1 MKIPARNH
9 LAAGALC
16 FLSLLSPAEGRTW
29 TNTQGK
35 TLEAEF
41 VKLDGQKAVLPRA
54 GGQTVTIPLNQLS
67 KADQDFIAGQGTAA
81 APANPADNY
90 KQPWPRTVKCPDNFK
105 VETIKEEKGE
115 YIYETPHFRF
125 ICDAK
130 LGAGMIKRLGLLFE
144 ATHLANKTLPIGNIP
159 PHDDSAKFPAYLYE
173 KFSTYQENGGL
184 EGTAG
189 IFLGT
194 TRPGDRGRILV
205 PFQSLG
211 VKSMGS
217 TYIIDRD
224 KDATTLIHE
233 LTHQLMS
240 PQAKQ
245 ASWFCEG
252 SAEYVAM
259 TPYAG
264 GRFNFGSN
272 RSHIVSRV
280 TEYGKK
286 NTGGRALGD
295 DFEAPGLEAFMNMP
309 YTQFTNENANL
320 HYGLAA
326 LMAYY
331 FYHMDGKGDA
341 QRIKNYM
348 KAIQSGTSEKEAQ
361 KLLLDG
367 RTYEELAKEIEQKWR
382 KAGVKIRFRAS
393 S

>member
-1 MKIPARNH
+1 MRIPARH
-9 LAAGALC
+9 YLVTGALSVLA
-16 FLSLLSPAEGRTW
+16 FLSPAQARTW

-35 TLEAEF
+35 TVEAEF
-41 VKLDGQKAVLPRA
+41 VKLDGQKAVLKRA
-54 GGQTVTIPLNQLS
+54 GGQTFTISLGQLS
-67 KADQDFIAGQGTAA
+67 KADREFISAQGEKNST
-81 APANPADNY
+81 ANPADNY
-90 KQPWPRTVKCPDNFK
+90 HLPWPRTVKCPDNFK
-105 VETIKEEKGE
+105 VEIIKEEQGE
-115 YIYETPHFRF
+115 YIYETPHFCF

-173 KFSTYQENGGL
+173 RFSTYVENGGR

-194 TRPGDRGRILV
+194 IRPGDYGKILV
-205 PFQSLG
+205 PFESLG
-211 VKSMGS
+211 VKTMGS

-224 KDATTLIHE
+224 KDSSTLIHE

-245 ASWFCEG
+245 SSWFCEG
-252 SAEYVAM
+252 SAEYMAM
-259 TPYAG
+259 TPYSG
-264 GRFNFGSN
+264 GRFNFGAN
-272 RSHIVSRV
+272 RSHIISRV

-295 DFEAPGLEAFMNMP
+295 EFEAPGLEAFMNMP
-309 YTQFTNENANL
+309 YSQFTGENANL
-320 HYGLAA
+320 NYGLAA

-331 FYHMDGKGDA
+331 FYHMDGKGDG

-348 KAIQSGTSEKEAQ
+348 KAVQSGTREKEAQ

-367 RTYEELAKEIEQKWR
+367 RTYAELAREIEQKWR
-382 KAGVKIRFRAS
+382 KAGIKIHFRTS

>member
-1 MKIPARNH
+1 MTLKQLTIIACT
-9 LAAGALC
+9 LC
-16 FLSLLSPAEGRTW
+16 TLSQFTLGEGRTW
-29 TNTQGK
+29 TNAQGK
-35 TLEAEF
+35 TINAEF
-41 VKLDGQKAVLPRA
+41 VKTDGQKVVLKRPN
-54 GGQTVTIPLNQLS
+54 GQLSTIPINQLS
-67 KADQDFIAGQGTAA
+67 QADKDFITAQGTETE
-81 APANPADNY
+81 PASPTDNY
-90 KQPWPRTVKCPDNFK
+90 DQAWPKTVKMTEAFK
-105 VETIKEEKGE
+105 VDTIKEEKGE

-130 LGAGMIKRLGLLFE
+130 LGAGMIKRLGLIFE
-144 ATHLANKTLPIGNIP
+144 ATHLANKTLPLGNRP
-159 PHDDSAKFPAYLYE
+159 PHDDSSKFPAYLYE
-173 KFSTYQENGGL
+173 NFSTYLENGGK

-189 IFLGT
+189 IFYGSSQ
-194 TRPGDRGRILV
+194 PGNRGKILV
-205 PFQSLG
+205 PFKSLG
-211 VKSMGS
+211 VKTMGS
-217 TYIIDRD
+217 TYIIDR
-224 KDATTLIHE
+224 KKEPTTLIHE

-264 GRFNFGSN
+264 GRFNFSAN
-272 RSHIVSRV
+272 RSHIVARV

-286 NTGGRALGD
+286 NMGGRALGEEFD
-295 DFEAPGLEAFMNMP
+295 APGLEAFMNMP
-309 YTQFTNENANL
+309 YAQFTGNDASL

-331 FYHMDGKGDA
+331 FYHMDGKEDG

-348 KAIQSGTSEKEAQ
+348 KAIQSGTNEKEAQ

-367 RTYEELAKEIEQKWR
+367 RTYEQLAKEIEQKWR
-382 KAGVKIRFRAS
+382 RAGVTIHFGAS